1 MENETIFLK
10 NIESYLNL
18 ELSEFDRGRILGYL
32 GEYRDSLPIPE
43 PKIVTNEK
51 VVLRVIGN
59 GKKLSITNPVEI
71 MNLISKVSGITLEE
85 LTGKD
90 RYARLITP
98 RHVAMYLIR
107 NICNE
112 TLLDIGKLF
121 NRDHTTVI
129 ASLTHV
135 QDMIDTDNPKCIALI
150 DYINSALSIP
160 QKQSA

>member
-1 MENETIFLK
+1 MEAENVFIK
-10 NIESYLNL
+10 NL
-18 ELSEFDRGRILGYL
+18 EGYLDLELNDFDRGRILGYL

-43 PKIVTNEK
+43 PKVITNER
-51 VVLRVIGN
+51 VVLKVIGN
-59 GKKLSITNPVEI
+59 GKKLSTAKPIEI
-71 MNLISKVSGITLEE
+71 MNLISKASGLTLQE

-107 NICNE
+107 NICDE

-129 ASLTHV
+129 ASLSHV

-150 DYINSALSIP
+150 DYINSNLSI
-160 QKQSA
+160 QKEKTA